1 MIPTQVKIGIGIAI
15 IVALGLMGWCLHA
28 AVEKNGTL
36 EAKMEASQAQ
46 VRAMSAQMHQ
56 YRIEAEQDIAARD
69 AATAEARKQAEA
81 NARKASQLA
90 QQLTEARS
98 DAQLSHCLDMRLPDA
113 ISLPE

>member
-1 MIPTQVKIGIGIAI
+1 MIPTQIKVGIGIAI
-15 IVALGLMGWCLHA
+15 IAALGIMGWRLHA
-28 AVEKNGTL
+28 AVEKNGAL
-36 EAKMEASQAQ
+36 EANLSAAHEQ
-46 VRAMSAQMHQ
+46 VRAMSAQMQQ

-90 QQLTEARS
+90 QQLAEARS
-98 DAQLSHCLDMRLPDA
+98 DAELSHCLDMRLPDA

>member
-15 IVALGLMGWCLHA
+15 IAALGIMGWRLHA

-36 EAKMEASQAQ
+36 EAKLEASQAQ

-56 YRIEAEQDIAARD
+56 YRQEAEQDIAARD

-98 DAQLSHCLDMRLPDA
+98 DAQLSHCLDTVVPD
-113 ISLPE
+113 SVGLPE